1 MKKYL
6 ELGDE
11 ICAHLQHMT
20 KTKHQSFCRKKHF
33 AKYIHL
39 VVFLLGFIFFFSNTD
54 LEPGNRPFLSKT
66 IVLFILKK
74 EFDFQPFF

>member
-11 ICAHLQHMT
+11 IYAHLQHMT

-39 VVFLLGFIFFFSNTD
+39 GFFF
-54 LEPGNRPFLSKT
+54 
-66 IVLFILKK
+66 
-74 EFDFQPFF
+74 FQTLIQNQEIHHF